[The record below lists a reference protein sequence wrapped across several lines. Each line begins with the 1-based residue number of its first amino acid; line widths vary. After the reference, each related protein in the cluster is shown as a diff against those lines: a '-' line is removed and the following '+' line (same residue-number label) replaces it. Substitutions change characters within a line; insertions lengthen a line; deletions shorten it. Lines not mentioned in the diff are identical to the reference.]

1 MAASLSIM
9 LVSLGFTS
17 SHLAVV
23 MTVTPL
29 YFALS
34 GVVTACGFS
43 SILDAIP
50 NSQRGFAMA
59 VSFFLNVAV
68 GAGLGPTS
76 VALAGTHIFG
86 AAAGLGPAIA
96 SVVGCGYLLVAAA
109 IVLAFGASKFAQRP
123 ARAVIAAE

>member
-1 MAASLSIM
+1 MIASVLIM
-9 LVSLGFTS
+9 LVSVGFTS
-17 SHLAVV
+17 AQVGIV
-23 MTVTPL
+23 MAAIPL

-43 SILDAIP
+43 SILDATP

-76 VALAGTHIFG
+76 VALASTHIFG
-86 AAAGLGPAIA
+86 ASAGLGPAIA
-96 SVVGCGYLLVAAA
+96 FTAGFGYLLAAAA
-109 IVLAFGASKFAQRP
+109 IVLAFAAQRIT
-123 ARAVIAAE
+123 ARDRV